1 MVKLYVK
8 RPMPVEAVQWFKEGD
23 HPKVWVSY
31 LDKDTYHGFIE
42 TPEGL
47 MKVVIGSWIV
57 GPGYAGEYWS
67 VKDDIFR
74 NTYEEYTD
82 E

>member
-23 HPKVWVSY
+23 HPKVWTSY
-31 LDKDTYHGFIE
+31 LNKDTYHGFIE
-42 TPEGL
+42 TPEGI

-57 GPGYAGEYWS
+57 GPGYAGEYWP